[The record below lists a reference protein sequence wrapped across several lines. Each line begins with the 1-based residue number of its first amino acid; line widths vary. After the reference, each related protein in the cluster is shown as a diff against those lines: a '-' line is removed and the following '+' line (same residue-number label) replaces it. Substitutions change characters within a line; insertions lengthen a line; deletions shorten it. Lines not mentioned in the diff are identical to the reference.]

1 MDSSAVLFAVTIVI
15 GFIFL
20 RWLISPI
27 PETNDFNIDTS
38 ALSKEQDGEGTS
50 SSSTSEGTSAKS
62 RNRRQVTDSMIEVV
76 QTIAPRLTVEQIR
89 FDLEKTGSV
98 EVTVDNYM
106 QNGDLPHP
114 PK

>member
-1 MDSSAVLFAVTIVI
+1 MDSSVVLFAVTLVI

-27 PETNDFNIDTS
+27 PESNDLNLDTS
-38 ALSKEQDGEGTS
+38 ALSKEEKDEES
-50 SSSTSEGTSAKS
+50 SSSNGTASTKK
-62 RNRRQVTDSMIEVV
+62 RRDKRPVTDSMIEVV

-98 EVTVDNYM
+98 EVTIDKYM
-106 QNGDLPHP
+106 ENGDLPHP
-114 PK
+114 PN

>member
-1 MDSSAVLFAVTIVI
+1 MDSSAILFVVTLII

-20 RWLISPI
+20 RWIIPPI
-27 PETNDFNIDTS
+27 PETNDFNIDPST
-38 ALSKEQDGEGTS
+38 LSKDGEDETTTEI
-50 SSSTSEGTSAKS
+50 STSTKR
-62 RNRRQVTDSMIEVV
+62 RNRREVTDSMIEVV

-106 QNGDLPHP
+106 EHGDLPHP
-114 PK
+114 SK